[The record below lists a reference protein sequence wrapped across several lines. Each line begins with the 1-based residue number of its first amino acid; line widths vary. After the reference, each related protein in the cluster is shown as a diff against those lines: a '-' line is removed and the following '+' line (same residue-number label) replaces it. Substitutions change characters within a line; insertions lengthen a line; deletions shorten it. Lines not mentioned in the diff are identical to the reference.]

1 MKHFG
6 SGLMVLA
13 LASCIHAPRVPAAAG
28 GELIVVELQ
37 PGFMGTTSYTLEVA
51 SDGNALL
58 TWSTEGF
65 KTGTNRDR
73 RSFKISAN
81 SYKSFSQAFAPFRPH
96 ANKIIDYGD
105 PDCGAD
111 LTDQPQQ
118 RITWKGHG
126 TAVYLQYDWG
136 CDASLNRAL
145 VKALTEEPM
154 GIVPDYLKKLP
165 IW

>member
-13 LASCIHAPRVPAAAG
+13 LASCIHAPRVPAAAV

-65 KTGTNRDR
+65 KTGTNPDR
-73 RSFKISAN
+73 RSFKISAA